1 VVVTTAPASARRP
14 AIAASALDPAA
25 GIAAV
30 LRRSRSSGRCLVLVD
45 GPSGVGKSTFAD
57 RLLAAWPGGAAR
69 LVRLD
74 HVYPGWHGLERGA
87 SALRRD
93 LIDPLAHDAP
103 GRWRRWDWAAGRPG
117 ALERM
122 SPGRP
127 LIVEGCG
134 AFAAGAQVRGALR
147 VWVTGPDGTRRR
159 RALERDEGGFDEHWD
174 AWEAQWRRHVARSRP
189 DRRADVRLRMA
200 GAGGPRAT

>member
-1 VVVTTAPASARRP
+1 V
-14 AIAASALDPAA
+14 LDSAA
-25 GIAAV
+25 GIAV
-30 LRRSRSSGRCLVLVD
+30 VRRLSGPSRPGLVLVD

-57 RLLAAWPGGAAR
+57 RLLAAWPAGAAR

-87 SALRRD
+87 LALRRD
-93 LIDPLAHDAP
+93 LVDPLERDAP
-103 GRWRRWDWAAGRPG
+103 GQWRRWDWEAGRPG

-134 AFAAGAQVRGALR
+134 AFAAGAHARGALR
-147 VWVTGPDGTRRR
+147 VWVTGPDGMRRR
-159 RALERDEGGFDEHWD
+159 RALDRDEGGFDEHWD
-174 AWEAQWRRHVARSRP
+174 DWDAQWRRHVARARP
-189 DRRADVRLRMA
+189 DRRADVRLHMA
-200 GAGGPRAT
+200 GGTSHRPRAT